1 MALSR
6 EHIVEQ
12 TMRMFVAEG
21 IRSVRMDDIASR
33 LSVSKRTLYELFG
46 DKENLLFEVM
56 QYLSGQID
64 VRHRQ
69 LCADAHDILEEM
81 FLVLRDTMQTSDEMY
96 RVMANLR
103 KFYPA
108 VWNRMEKVHREHHRC
123 KLRERLEQGIADG
136 LFRDDFNIDLAISML
151 YYMATELMTR
161 SELMIPEGMS
171 SPAAFTQIL
180 VCFFRGIATPRGGEL
195 ITAYA
200 ARYR

>member
-1 MALSR
+1 
-6 EHIVEQ
+6 
-12 TMRMFVAEG
+12 MFIAEG

-46 DKENLLFEVM
+46 DKENLLFEAM
-56 QYLSGQID
+56 RHLGEEID
-64 VRHRQ
+64 AHHRQ
-69 LCADAHDILEEM
+69 ICADAHDILEEV
-81 FLVLRDTMQTSDEMY
+81 FLVLRDMMEISGEVY
-96 RVMANLR
+96 CVMANLR

-108 VWNRMEKVHREHHRC
+108 IWNRMEEEQREYHRC

-136 LFRDDFNIDLAISML
+136 LFRDDFNVDLAISML
-151 YYMATELMTR
+151 YYMATELMNR
-161 SELMIPEGMS
+161 SEIMIPEGMS